1 MAATSREI
9 LHTSSAST
17 MVILRRQKLLALPL
31 RTDCASS
38 RGLPTFFLS
47 LFATVEGMGKK

>member
-1 MAATSREI
+1 
-9 LHTSSAST
+9 